1 MKQGSSSRKVNEQ
14 AREVIANILLFE
26 MTDPRLSMVTI
37 TSCEVSFDRSV
48 ANVFYTTEPSRY
60 VEVAEALQAA
70 AGRIRSL
77 MAKQLSWR
85 VAPELRFMLD
95 SSVDQ
100 AERIAEA
107 LARDAQRNSS
117 TTEE

>member
-1 MKQGSSSRKVNEQ
+1 
-14 AREVIANILLFE
+14 
-26 MTDPRLSMVTI
+26 
-37 TSCEVSFDRSV
+37 
-48 ANVFYTTEPSRY
+48 
-60 VEVAEALQAA
+60 
-70 AGRIRSL
+70 